1 LDKKLN
7 LALIGYGNF
16 GKVYFKSIIKSD
28 LFKLN
33 AIFRKNIIDSNRF
46 KILSKKNLKKFYI
59 DAAIVC
65 TPVKTH
71 HIISKLLIENKI
83 PIILEKPATETL
95 SQISNL
101 IRLSKKNKTS
111 VLVNHSDLFNENFN
125 FLLSKKKK
133 IGKIKFIDAKFGRF
147 SKQYK
152 KKNEFPYQDWLPHPL
167 ALIFKFVKKIK
178 YLSIVSNQIIK
189 KKDSYFQKLIIH
201 FKAENGIE
209 GRIIFSNFNK
219 DKNRILKVY
228 GEKGKICYDGYNSK
242 NNYIFVEKK
251 IVPTKLN
258 LSPLETIIKNLYK
271 IIKENKFY
279 SDLEYSYK
287 IQKILLKLKKQI
299 NFK

>member
-1 LDKKLN
+1 MDKKLN

-16 GKVYFKSIIKSD
+16 GKIYFKSIIKSN
-28 LFKLN
+28 LFKLSV
-33 AIFRKNIIDSNRF
+33 IFRKNIEGSNRF
-46 KILSKKNLKKFYI
+46 KILSKKNLKKLNI
-59 DAAIVC
+59 EAAIVC

-71 HIISKLLIENKI
+71 HTISKLLIENKI

-95 SQISNL
+95 NQISNL

-111 VLVNHSDLFNENFN
+111 VLVNHSDLFNENFK

-152 KKNEFPYQDWLPHPL
+152 KKNEFPYKDWLPHPL
-167 ALIFKFVKKIK
+167 ALIFKFVKKIN
-178 YLSIVSNQIIK
+178 YLSIVSNKIIK
-189 KKDSYFQKLIIH
+189 KKDSYFQELIIH
-201 FKAENGIE
+201 FKAENAVE
-209 GRIIFSNFNK
+209 GRIIFNNLNK

-228 GEKGKICYDGYNSK
+228 GEKGKICYDGYNNK
-242 NNYIFVEKK
+242 NNYLFIDKK

-258 LSPLETIIKNLYK
+258 LSPLQTIIKNLYK
-271 IIKENKFY
+271 NIKENKFY

-287 IQKILLKLKKQI
+287 IQKILLKLQKQI

>member
-1 LDKKLN
+1 MDKKLN

-16 GKVYFKSIIKSD
+16 GKVYFKSIKKSN

-33 AIFRKNIIDSNRF
+33 VIFRKNIKGRNRF
-46 KILSKKNLKKFYI
+46 KVLSKKNLTKFNI
-59 DAAIVC
+59 EAAIIC

-71 HIISKLLIENKI
+71 HTISKLLIENQI

-101 IRLSKKNKTS
+101 IKLSKKNKTS
-111 VLVNHSDLFNENFN
+111 VLVNHSDLLNENFK

-133 IGKIKFIDAKFGRF
+133 IGKLKFIDAKFGRF
-147 SKQYK
+147 SKKYK
-152 KKNEFPYQDWLPHPL
+152 KKNEFPHNDWLPHPL

-178 YLSIVSNQIIK
+178 YLSIVSNRIIK
-189 KKDSYFQKLIIH
+189 KKDSYFQDLIIH
-201 FKAENGIE
+201 FKAENDVE
-209 GRIIFSNFNK
+209 GRIIFNNFNK
-219 DKNRILKVY
+219 DRNRILKVY
-228 GEKGKICYDGYNSK
+228 GEKGEICYDGYNNK
-242 NNYIFVEKK
+242 NNYLFLDKK
-251 IVPTKLN
+251 IFPTKLN
-258 LSPLETIIKNLYK
+258 LSPLQTIIKNLYK

-287 IQKILLKLKKQI
+287 IQKILLKLQKQI

>member
-16 GKVYFKSIIKSD
+16 GKVYFKSITKSN
-28 LFKLN
+28 LFRLN
-33 AIFRKNIIDSNRF
+33 AIFRKNIKDSNRF
-46 KILSKKNLKKFYI
+46 KILSKKNLKKFNI
-59 DAAIVC
+59 EAAIVC

-71 HIISKLLIENKI
+71 HAISKILIENKI
-83 PIILEKPATETL
+83 PIILEKPATQTL
-95 SQISNL
+95 TEIINL
-101 IRLSKKNKTS
+101 IRLSKKNRTS
-111 VLVNHSDLFNENFN
+111 VLVNHSDLFNENFK
-125 FLLSKKKK
+125 FLHSKKRK

-147 SKQYK
+147 TKKYK
-152 KKNEFPYQDWLPHPL
+152 KKNEFPYNDWLPHPL

-189 KKDSYFQKLIIH
+189 KKDSYFQELIIH
-201 FKAENGIE
+201 FKAENEVE
-209 GRIIFSNFNK
+209 GRIIFNNLDK

-228 GEKGKICYDGYNSK
+228 GEKGIICYDGYNNKK
-242 NNYIFVEKK
+242 NYLFVDKK

-258 LSPLETIIKNLYK
+258 LSPLQTIIKNFYK
-271 IIKENKFY
+271 IIKKNKFY

-299 NFK
+299 NLK

>member
-1 LDKKLN
+1 MDKKLN

-71 HIISKLLIENKI
+71 HTISKLLIENKI

-101 IRLSKKNKTS
+101 IRLSKKIKTS
-111 VLVNHSDLFNENFN
+111 VLVNHSDLFNENFK

-133 IGKIKFIDAKFGRF
+133 
-147 SKQYK
+147 
-152 KKNEFPYQDWLPHPL
+152 L
-167 ALIFKFVKKIK
+167 
-178 YLSIVSNQIIK
+178 
-189 KKDSYFQKLIIH
+189 
-201 FKAENGIE
+201 
-209 GRIIFSNFNK
+209 
-219 DKNRILKVY
+219 
-228 GEKGKICYDGYNSK
+228 EK
-242 NNYIFVEKK
+242 
-251 IVPTKLN
+251 
-258 LSPLETIIKNLYK
+258 
-271 IIKENKFY
+271 
-279 SDLEYSYK
+279 
-287 IQKILLKLKKQI
+287 
-299 NFK
+299 